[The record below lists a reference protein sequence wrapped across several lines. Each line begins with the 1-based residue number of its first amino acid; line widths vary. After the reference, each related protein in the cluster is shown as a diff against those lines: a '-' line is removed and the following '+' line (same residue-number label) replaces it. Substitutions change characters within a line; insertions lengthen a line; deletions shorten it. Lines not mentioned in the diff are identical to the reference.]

1 MSEIDI
7 AFLKIKDII
16 RAEDHHSTFY
26 KIFVEHESGYWR
38 MKMQKLNNQEKAEL
52 EKMAVQNRKSV
63 LRLMK
68 ASRAGHIGGAL
79 SAIDIITAL
88 YFKIMRVD
96 PKNPHWPQRDRF
108 VLSAGHKCLAL
119 YATLAEKG
127 FFDHTILD
135 TYGALCSRLGGH
147 PDMYKVPGVETNTG
161 ALGHGLSIAGGMA
174 MGLRMD
180 GLDARVYVV
189 MGDGELAE
197 GSNWE
202 AAAAA
207 SHHKLDNLLVFVD
220 RNHLQISGK
229 TVDVMSY
236 EPLDKRWQAFGWS
249 VREIDGHDFKQI
261 VENATDFP
269 FEKGKPSVI
278 IADTVKSKGLS
289 FAEDKADYH
298 YWKATDEDLAIAEQE
313 LDEIEERIS

>member
-1 MSEIDI
+1 
-7 AFLKIKDII
+7 
-16 RAEDHHSTFY
+16 
-26 KIFVEHESGYWR
+26 
-38 MKMQKLNNQEKAEL
+38 MQKLTKEEKTEL
-52 EKMAVQNRKSV
+52 EKIAVQNRKNV

-68 ASRAGHIGGAL
+68 AGRMGHIGGAL
-79 SAIDIITAL
+79 SAIDILTAL

-96 PKNPHWPQRDRF
+96 PQKPNWSQRDRF

-119 YATLAEKG
+119 YATLAQKG
-127 FFDHTILD
+127 FFSHAILD
-135 TYGALCSRLGGH
+135 TYGALCSKLGGH

-174 MGLRMD
+174 MGLKMD
-180 GLDARVYVV
+180 GLDARVYVI

-220 RNHLQISGK
+220 RNHLQISGP

-236 EPLDKRWQAFGWS
+236 EPLDKRWQAFGWR
-249 VREIDGHDFKQI
+249 VREIDGHDLKQI
-261 VENATDFP
+261 VENATDIP
-269 FEKGKPSVI
+269 FEKGRPSVI

-289 FAEDKADYH
+289 FAENKVDYH
-298 YWKATDEDLAIAEQE
+298 YWKATDEDLAIAQRE
-313 LDEIEERIS
+313 LDEIEGGISQ

>member
-1 MSEIDI
+1 
-7 AFLKIKDII
+7 
-16 RAEDHHSTFY
+16 
-26 KIFVEHESGYWR
+26 
-38 MKMQKLNNQEKAEL
+38 MQKLDSQEKIAL
-52 EKMAVQNRKSV
+52 EKIAIKNRKNI

-68 ASRAGHIGGAL
+68 AGRMGHIGGAL
-79 SAIDIITAL
+79 SAIDIMTAL

-96 PKNPHWPQRDRF
+96 PQNPDWPQRDRF

-127 FFDHTILD
+127 FFEHAILD
-135 TYGALCSRLGGH
+135 TYGALSSKLGGH

-161 ALGHGLSIAGGMA
+161 ALGHGLAIAGGMA
-174 MGLRMD
+174 MGFKMD
-180 GLDARVYVV
+180 GIDSKVYVV

-220 RNHLQISGK
+220 RNHLQISGP
-229 TVDVMSY
+229 TVDVMNY

-249 VREIDGHDFKQI
+249 VRVIDGHDLNLI
-261 VENATDFP
+261 VENATDIP

-289 FAEDKADYH
+289 FAEDKVDFH
-298 YWKATDEDLAIAEQE
+298 YWKASDEELEIAERE
-313 LDEIEERIS
+313 FDAIEEGIN

>member
-1 MSEIDI
+1 
-7 AFLKIKDII
+7 
-16 RAEDHHSTFY
+16 
-26 KIFVEHESGYWR
+26 
-38 MKMQKLNNQEKAEL
+38 MQKLSDQDKAAL
-52 EKMAVQNRKSV
+52 EKIAVQNRKNV

-68 ASRAGHIGGAL
+68 AGRMGHIGGAL

-96 PKNPHWPQRDRF
+96 PQNPGWPQRDRF

-119 YATLAEKG
+119 YAALAEKG
-127 FFDHTILD
+127 FFDSAVLD
-135 TYGALCSRLGGH
+135 TYGSLCSKLGGH
-147 PDMYKVPGVETNTG
+147 PDMHKVPGVETNTG

-174 MGLRMD
+174 MGLKMD
-180 GLDARVYVV
+180 DLDARVYVV

-220 RNHLQISGK
+220 RNHLQISGP

-249 VREIDGHDFKQI
+249 VREIDGHDMEQI
-261 VENATDFP
+261 FENATDIP
-269 FEKGKPSVI
+269 FEKDKPSVI

-289 FAEDKADYH
+289 FLENKVEYH
-298 YWKATDEDLAIAEQE
+298 YWKATDEDLEIAERE
-313 LDEIEERIS
+313 LDKIEEGIS

>member
-1 MSEIDI
+1 
-7 AFLKIKDII
+7 
-16 RAEDHHSTFY
+16 
-26 KIFVEHESGYWR
+26 
-38 MKMQKLNNQEKAEL
+38 MQKLDSQEKIAL
-52 EKMAVQNRKSV
+52 EKIAIKNRKNI

-68 ASRAGHIGGAL
+68 AGRMGHIGGAL
-79 SAIDIITAL
+79 SAIDIMTAL

-96 PKNPHWPQRDRF
+96 PQNPDWPQRDRF

-127 FFDHTILD
+127 FFSHAILD
-135 TYGALCSRLGGH
+135 TYGALSSKLGGH

-161 ALGHGLSIAGGMA
+161 ALGHGLAIAGGMA
-174 MGLRMD
+174 MGFKMD
-180 GLDARVYVV
+180 GIDSKVYVV

-220 RNHLQISGK
+220 RNHLQISGP
-229 TVDVMSY
+229 TVDVMNY

-249 VREIDGHDFKQI
+249 VRVIDGHNLNHI
-261 VENATDFP
+261 VENATDIP

-278 IADTVKSKGLS
+278 IANTVKSKGLS
-289 FAEDKADYH
+289 FAEDKVDFH
-298 YWKATDEDLAIAEQE
+298 YWKASDEELEIAGREF
-313 LDEIEERIS
+313 DAIEEGIN